1 MKADRR
7 FTTVATRNRQPF
19 EKRNLLSSTGSAT
32 SYIHPLSTSTS
43 LLIGD
48 KDGSLSYLM
57 SPRTTVVSS
66 SSSNIGVGGSRSWKS
81 TMASI
86 DYDDDDGDEESDID
100 KNNRA
105 RGHAEAATA
114 RASSHL
120 SHDESW
126 MINLGRDDDNEW
138 LLGPRDPDV
147 WFTGMKPTIC
157 PGK

>member
-1 MKADRR
+1 MKPDRR

-19 EKRNLLSSTGSAT
+19 EKRNLLSSTGIAT
-32 SYIHPLSTSTS
+32 SYIHPLSTATS
-43 LLIGD
+43 FLGGD
-48 KDGSLSYLM
+48 KDGSLSSLM
-57 SPRTTVVSS
+57 SPRATVVSS
-66 SSSNIGVGGSRSWKS
+66 SSSSNVGGPRSWKS
-81 TMASI
+81 SIASM
-86 DYDDDDGDEESDID
+86 DYYDDDGDEESDID
-100 KNNRA
+100 KTNRA

-126 MINLGRDDDNEW
+126 MINLGRNEDNEW

-147 WFTGMKPTIC
+147 WFTGMKPSIC